1 MCGTG
6 LRQGRVIKPPT
17 AAVGEKVMDGLLAYN
32 EGQTSFYC
40 SFGAFQVL
48 SSTACLSCCEALE
61 DATLSLF
68 CFTSLVSCHTGTH
81 C

>member
-6 LRQGRVIKPPT
+6 LRQGRVIKPP
-17 AAVGEKVMDGLLAYN
+17 AAAASEKMMDGLLAYN

-48 SSTACLSCCEALE
+48 SNPAYQDCCKTEG
-61 DATLSLF
+61 DIIS
-68 CFTSLVSCHTGTH
+68 SISGS
-81 C
+81 

>member
-17 AAVGEKVMDGLLAYN
+17 AAASGKVMDGLLAYN

-48 SSTACLSCCEALE
+48 SSPAYPTWCKAPE
-61 DATLSLF
+61 DDTML
-68 CFTSLVSCHTGTH
+68 HKPG
-81 C
+81 